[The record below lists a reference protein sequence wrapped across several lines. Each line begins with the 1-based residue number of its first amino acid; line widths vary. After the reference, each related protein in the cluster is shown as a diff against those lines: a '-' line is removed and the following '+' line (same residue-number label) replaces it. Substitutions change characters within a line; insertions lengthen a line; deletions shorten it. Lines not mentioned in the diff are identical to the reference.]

1 MALRH
6 ARRGK
11 PAQAGDRAEDQA
23 VRQYR
28 YLLRTAPLD
37 ALEAAHA
44 DALSAIGPL
53 HRETVLRTV
62 QTELVAGAHLH
73 ADAVGPLAHLMT
85 LGERRSP
92 GVLTSAIPDPALS
105 ELAQAVIDS
114 EPAFGLFAGYASWDG
129 VDPTPPEENDD
140 SEYGEHWHTVKGTRD
155 GTAPGMNGAF
165 GGT

>member
-1 MALRH
+1 MALGH
-6 ARRGK
+6 ARRGRQ
-11 PAQAGDRAEDQA
+11 AQSSEPMEDQA

-28 YLLRTAPLD
+28 YLLRTAPQD

-62 QTELVAGAHLH
+62 QTELVVGAHLEV
-73 ADAVGPLAHLMT
+73 DDIGPLAHLMT

-92 GVLTSAIPDPALS
+92 GVLTSSIPAPALS
-105 ELAQAVIDS
+105 ALAQAVIDS
-114 EPAFGLFAGYASWDG
+114 EPAFGLFAGYAAWDG
-129 VDPTPPEENDD
+129 TDPTPPEEHDD
-140 SEYGEHWHTVKGTRD
+140 SEYGERWHTARGTRD

-165 GGT
+165 GGV